1 MSAFP
6 GATTPNVGPDYYES
20 SSTWSKEIL
29 VTKDPVFV
37 NRTVINGH
45 YIGRKPHN
53 YLPLAIVATILNPLI
68 GPIAIVFAIMSTR
81 SYYDGDMKYAEKWA
95 DHAFMIAMATLG
107 ITIILA
113 VAIGFTLSNVGTKGG
128 HAP

>member
-1 MSAFP
+1 MALFVPGLRLHKENMSAFP

-68 GPIAIVFAIMSTR
+68 GPIAIVFAS
-81 SYYDGDMKYAEKWA
+81 KYNLALSSITFPDLINSNSVK
-95 DHAFMIAMATLG
+95 AMHDA
-107 ITIILA
+107 
-113 VAIGFTLSNVGTKGG
+113 
-128 HAP
+128 